1 MNFNGECENMMM
13 VVSTPHPLPHPLP
26 TSDHDHDHNHILS
39 IEIKATDEIIILPDV
54 LTTVYD
60 KIQYR
65 KLIDTSRDIIF
76 EYNGMQKGKI
86 YSHRQQTIIFHKFA
100 PNQGALTWIL

>member
-1 MNFNGECENMMM
+1 MNFNGECENMTVM
-13 VVSTPHPLPHPLP
+13 STTVHEHEHETPVIC
-26 TSDHDHDHNHILS
+26 DVDHNHILS
-39 IEIKATDEIIILPDV
+39 LEIKATDEIIILPDV

-65 KLIDTSRDIIF
+65 KLINTSRDIIF
-76 EYNGMQKGKI
+76 EYQGLQKGKI